1 MKDNMNIS
9 ILRKEID
16 DIDDC
21 LIKLLEKRAS
31 IIKEVALYKS
41 KNKMDVFDSNREE
54 EIINKI
60 KETTAEE
67 NVDYCLFVFENI
79 LHGSKKIQTEI
90 MKSVEE

>member
-1 MKDNMNIS
+1 MEDNMDIS

-16 DIDDC
+16 NIDDC

-41 KNKMDVFDSNREE
+41 KNKIDVFDSNREE

-60 KETTAEE
+60 KKTATEE
-67 NVDYCLFVFENI
+67 NIDYCLFVFENI
-79 LHGSKKIQTEI
+79 LHGSKKIQTEMI
-90 MKSVEE
+90 KLIEE